1 VISFFTR
8 IASLLPFD
16 DVEVALADA
25 MFSRARSAD
34 SDRLAVFS
42 HMFVFLTVV
51 ALSQSAVLDEFLAL
65 FHLVVLHQ
73 LFEQQLINHF
83 YDRHLHVKREVS
95 LVFSDDLHKSCHLLD
110 DQF

>member
-1 VISFFTR
+1 VISLFTR
-8 IASLLPFD
+8 IAFLLSFD
-16 DVEVALADA
+16 DVEIVLADA
-25 MFSRARSAD
+25 MFFRARSAD

-51 ALSQSAVLDEFLAL
+51 ALPQRAVLDEFLAF

-73 LFEQQLINHF
+73 LFEQQSISHF
-83 YDRHLHVKREVS
+83 YDRHLYMKREVS
-95 LVFSDDLHKSCHLLD
+95 FVFFNDLHISCHVLD